1 MSESDSDSDGDAE
14 VGLGFALKP
23 ETPTALLRNH
33 FPSKLGGLPAW
44 LDPVHL
50 PLPEQLVCAESGLRL
65 RFLLQVYAAVNDE
78 PHAFHRALY
87 LFVSPQGSLLER
99 AGAVRAFRCQLPREN
114 PFYAHEPPEQH
125 ERPRPLSA
133 EQARA
138 AAARNP
144 CWARWQAEHEAVA
157 AGAPPTPPRIAEAP
171 GADETR
177 TFPEHE
183 LVVSAEEVEK
193 TSGPRDPQATRLLAE
208 FEAGGAGSGG
218 AGTDAADASE
228 LAGIAASFGADR
240 PSAEQ
245 LSWAHF
251 TARVACAPEQC
262 LRYCFEP
269 HARPLWPA
277 RAQRAPARVPPCERC
292 GAARRFEFQ
301 VLPQALHFMGIDSS
315 HAEAPGWATIVV
327 YSCEASCAPPPLPLA
342 DGTGTLADVAE
353 GVAGDAARCAAIG
366 LRVRLMDLNRRA
378 ELNGQSGLVVGWSA
392 AAERWEVCL
401 ESGEKLRVRSVNL
414 RPVDG
419 SAASRSRGY
428 VEEYVWVQP
437 QPEDPRL
444 GVDGLQ
450 P

>member
-1 MSESDSDSDGDAE
+1 M
-14 VGLGFALKP
+14 
-23 ETPTALLRNH
+23 
-33 FPSKLGGLPAW
+33 
-44 LDPVHL
+44 
-50 PLPEQLVCAESGLRL
+50 CAESGLRP

-87 LFVSPQGSLLER
+87 RSRR
-99 AGAVRAFRCQLPREN
+99 ARCSSRLVAFAPSGASCPARIRSTPTSHRSSTNGLVRS
-114 PFYAHEPPEQH
+114 
-125 ERPRPLSA
+125 RPSRAQQQRGTVASA
-133 EQARA
+133 LAGRARGGG
-138 AAARNP
+138 
-144 CWARWQAEHEAVA
+144 RWRGE
-157 AGAPPTPPRIAEAP
+157 PTPPRIARR
-171 GADETR
+171 ADETR

-228 LAGIAASFGADR
+228 LRRIRPHWRGSAERWSSSRGLTSPRASLAR
-240 PSAEQ
+240 PS
-245 LSWAHF
+245 S
-251 TARVACAPEQC
+251 ACATASSHT
-262 LRYCFEP
+262 RG
-269 HARPLWPA
+269 RSGR

-292 GAARRFEFQ
+292 GAARRFEFR
-301 VLPQALHFMGIDSS
+301 VLPQALHFMGIDLV
-315 HAEAPGWATIVV
+315 ACRGARLGNDRRLLVRGQR
-327 YSCEASCAPPPLPLA
+327 CAPPPLPLA
-342 DGTGTLADVAE
+342 DGTGTLADVAQ
-353 GVAGDAARCAAIG
+353 GVVGDAARCAAIG

-428 VEEYVWVQP
+428 VEEYVGAAAAGGPAARRGRPAAVESGRRAP
-437 QPEDPRL
+437 ALSR
-444 GVDGLQ
+444 GVSAARVAEIIRSEER
-450 P
+450 